1 MTDFLKV
8 KNRAVTSLAKELLI
22 GDTIMEVV
30 DTSAIPSEGRFRLT
44 VEDEIVEVTDVDGG
58 SLTIIRGVEGTTPI
72 YHANGRTVSLNIT
85 AGIIEELQGAIG
97 EGGAGVDIAVAV
109 SAGDTLV
116 HSNDEE
122 RSSSEFV
129 ETKIKEIRLGASA
142 EGLRVKVDG
151 RTSSSGGYHT
161 VNLKKN
167 GSNLATMGTA
177 DSTTYKNFSRDI
189 GAVSPGD
196 TLEIYV
202 RANTSGITG
211 YARNFRLYAS
221 KAITYIGEEELAT
234 PLPVAGAVNLSATNQ
249 DP

>member
-85 AGIIEELQGAIG
+85 AGIIEELQGAVSGMITLGANITPVGAHLAHANEAVRTVTGVSDYVKLKETMIG
-97 EGGAGVDIAVAV
+97 IDVKKTMVGLAAKVGQAGQTASVKVGINGTNLTELSTVNSVEWQFLSIPDYTDLK
-109 SAGDTLV
+109 AGDLFQVYVKPASPSYSCSVSQLYFSCNQTIDKIAGLEL
-116 HSNDEE
+116 EE
-122 RSSSEFV
+122 PIYTDV
-129 ETKIKEIRLGASA
+129 GADLKA
-142 EGLRVKVDG
+142 VD
-151 RTSSSGGYHT
+151 
-161 VNLKKN
+161 
-167 GSNLATMGTA
+167 
-177 DSTTYKNFSRDI
+177 
-189 GAVSPGD
+189 
-196 TLEIYV
+196 
-202 RANTSGITG
+202 
-211 YARNFRLYAS
+211 
-221 KAITYIGEEELAT
+221 
-234 PLPVAGAVNLSATNQ
+234 Q